1 MLITLGRH
9 VLRYLAAIFI
19 ASVAVFTLMRVIP
32 GDPAAVALGV
42 SATPELIAAKQAA
55 LGLDQP
61 LISQYLSWIGG
72 LLRGDFGLSLTS
84 GQDISPLVI
93 DRLQVSLILVGTA
106 MLLALAVAIPLGT
119 WAALRHRHADGIAIT
134 AVSQVGI
141 AVPSFLAAILLVSV
155 FAVHLGWAPANGWV
169 PPDQGVGLFLQ
180 RLVMPVC
187 ALAAVQ
193 SAIMTRYVRSAVLEI
208 LSEDFIRTARAKGLS
223 PWQALTRH
231 GLRNAA
237 LPVITVTGV
246 QLATLVIGAV
256 VIEQVFVIPGLGS
269 MLLDAVST
277 RDLTTVQTIVMVLV
291 LFTLAVTMLVDL
303 LATALDP
310 RTGR

>member
-9 VLRYLAAIFI
+9 ILRYLATIFV
-19 ASVAVFTLMRVIP
+19 ASVAVFALMRVVP

-42 SATPELIAAKQAA
+42 SATPELIAAKREA

-61 LISQYLSWIGG
+61 LVAQYLSWVGG
-72 LLRGDFGLSLTS
+72 MLRGDFGLSLTS
-84 GQDISPLVI
+84 GQDISPLVV
-93 DRLQVSLILVGTA
+93 DRLQVSLILVGSA
-106 MLLALAVAIPLGT
+106 MALALAAAIPVGT
-119 WAALRHRHADGIAIT
+119 WVAMRHRRADGIAIT
-134 AVSQVGI
+134 ALSQVGI
-141 AVPSFLAAILLVSV
+141 AIPSFLAGILLVSV
-155 FAVHLGWAPANGWV
+155 FAVRLGWAPANGWV
-169 PPDQGVGLFLQ
+169 PPDQGVGTFLR

-193 SAIMTRYVRSAVLEI
+193 GAIMTRYVRSAVLEI

-223 PWQALTRH
+223 TWQALLRH

-246 QLATLVIGAV
+246 QLASLVIGAV
-256 VIEQVFVIPGLGS
+256 VIEQVFVLPGLGS

-291 LFTLAVTMLVDL
+291 LLTLAVNMVVDL
-303 LATALDP
+303 IALALDP

>member
-1 MLITLGRH
+1 MLITLGKH
-9 VLRYLAAIFI
+9 ILRYLATIFV
-19 ASVAVFTLMRVIP
+19 ASVAVFALMRVVP

-42 SATPELIAAKQAA
+42 SATPELIAAKREA

-61 LISQYLSWIGG
+61 LVAQYLSWIGG
-72 LLRGDFGLSLTS
+72 MLRGDFGLSLTS
-84 GQDISPLVI
+84 GQDISPLVV
-93 DRLQVSLILVGTA
+93 DRLQVSLILVGSA
-106 MLLALAVAIPLGT
+106 MALALAAAIPVGT
-119 WAALRHRHADGIAIT
+119 WVAMRHRRADGIAIT
-134 AVSQVGI
+134 ALSQVGI
-141 AVPSFLAAILLVSV
+141 AIPSFLAGILLVSV
-155 FAVHLGWAPANGWV
+155 FAVRLGWAPANGWV
-169 PPDQGVGLFLQ
+169 PPDQGMGAFLR

-193 SAIMTRYVRSAVLEI
+193 GAIMTRYVRSAVLEI

-223 PWQALTRH
+223 TWQALLRH

-246 QLATLVIGAV
+246 QLASLVIGAV

-291 LFTLAVTMLVDL
+291 LLTLAVNMVVDL
-303 LATALDP
+303 IALALDP

>member
-9 VLRYLAAIFI
+9 ILRYLATIFV
-19 ASVAVFTLMRVIP
+19 ASVAVFALMRVVP

-42 SATPELIAAKQAA
+42 SATPELIAAKREA

-61 LISQYLSWIGG
+61 LIAQYLSWVGG
-72 LLRGDFGLSLTS
+72 MLRGDFGLSLTS
-84 GQDISPLVI
+84 GQDISPLVV
-93 DRLQVSLILVGTA
+93 DRLQVSLILVGSA
-106 MLLALAVAIPLGT
+106 MALALAAAIPVGT
-119 WAALRHRHADGIAIT
+119 WVAMRHRRADGIAIT
-134 AVSQVGI
+134 ALSQVGI
-141 AVPSFLAAILLVSV
+141 AIPSFLAGILLVSV
-155 FAVHLGWAPANGWV
+155 FAVRLGWAPANGWV
-169 PPDQGVGLFLQ
+169 PPDQGVGAFLQ

-193 SAIMTRYVRSAVLEI
+193 GAIMTRYVRSAVLEI

-223 PWQALTRH
+223 TWQALLRH

-246 QLATLVIGAV
+246 QLASLVIGAV
-256 VIEQVFVIPGLGS
+256 VIEQVFVLPGLGS

-291 LFTLAVTMLVDL
+291 LVTLAVNMVVDL
-303 LATALDP
+303 IALALDP